1 MEHQQI
7 IKSTNHH
14 INNMFSGIVEEA
26 ATVVALNRDKENL
39 HITLRCSFTGELKID
54 QSVSHNGVCLTVVSI
69 DGDTYTVTA
78 IQETLDRSN
87 LGLLE
92 VGSRVNLE
100 RSMPMNGRLDGHI
113 VQGHVDQ
120 TAVCTQVTEAGGSW
134 YYTFEYAFDREMAK
148 KGYMTVDKGSV
159 TVNGVSLTVVEPTD
173 HSFKVAIIPYTYE
186 YTNFHQIK
194 EGTVVNL
201 EFDIIGKYIS
211 RIAVLNAFE
220 NA

>member
-1 MEHQQI
+1 
-7 IKSTNHH
+7 
-14 INNMFSGIVEEA
+14 MFSGIVEEA
-26 ATVVALNRDKENL
+26 ATVVALNREKGNL
-39 HITLRCSFTGELKID
+39 HITLRCSFTHELKID

-69 DGDTYTVTA
+69 SDDTYTVTA

-92 VGSRVNLE
+92 VGSKVNLE

-120 TAVCTQVTEAGGSW
+120 TAVCRDVEEADGSW
-134 YYTFEYAFDREMAK
+134 YYTFEYTFDREMAK

-173 HSFKVAIIPYTYE
+173 NSFRVANIPYTYDF
-186 YTNFHQIK
+186 TNFHQIK
-194 EGTVVNL
+194 EGSVVNL

-211 RIAVLNAFE
+211 RIAALNG
-220 NA
+220 